1 MLILTIPL
9 LGLCSKSTC
18 LSPWFSIC
26 SPRQYSTI
34 RWQLNLIS
42 GFFAFFWWTVWAGG
56 INKCGWRLAGGRGCC
71 LKGPHQI
78 PSVSW
83 IFHHSLYF
91 HIYQIVS
98 FVPRI
103 LCPLYCSCKW
113 WGNWIGG
120 GSGGWFISECGW
132 GDRGWLLSHK
142 GFFTCDFIFCCLMP
156 CLFFLKWLEHD
167 SCLSVSVFIICFLS
181 SVTLTRSYW
190 GIEIVVLV
198 MWNYL

>member
-9 LGLCSKSTC
+9 VGLCSKSTC

-26 SPRQYSTI
+26 SPRQYGTI
-34 RWQLNLIS
+34 CWQLNLIS
-42 GFFAFFWWTVWAGG
+42 GFFAFFWLTVWAGG
-56 INKCGWRLAGGRGCC
+56 INKCGWRLAEGRGCC

-103 LCPLYCSCKW
+103 LYPFYYSCKW
-113 WGNWIGG
+113 WGKWIGG
-120 GSGGWFISECGW
+120 GQVVDSYQSVGGGTGGGYYLI
-132 GDRGWLLSHK
+132 K
-142 GFFTCDFIFCCLMP
+142 GFL
-156 CLFFLKWLEHD
+156 L
-167 SCLSVSVFIICFLS
+167 
-181 SVTLTRSYW
+181 VTLSF
-190 GIEIVVLV
+190 VVSCPV
-198 MWNYL
+198 SFF